1 MILKACH
8 IYKSFKKP
16 EKTDLLEDINLQVE
30 PKQTIAITGRSGS
43 GKTTLLHILGTLED
57 ADKGDLFINNEKI
70 TSKNKNVVRNKL
82 IGFIFQSFFLLED
95 FSVIENVLMPSMIA
109 KNNASKEYALHLLSL
124 VGLQD
129 KHKSKTKNL
138 SGGEKQRVA
147 IARALCN
154 DPKLILADEPTGN
167 LDRENSDKIIQ
178 LLCKI
183 CEECEKGLIVVT
195 HDMLIANTCKNQLL
209 LDKKTLHNC

>member
-1 MILKACH
+1 MILKACN

-16 EKTDLLEDINLQVE
+16 EQIDLLENINLQVD

-43 GKTTLLHILGTLED
+43 GKTTLLHILGTLEN
-57 ADKGDLFINNEKI
+57 ADKGDVFINDEKI
-70 TSKNKNVVRNKL
+70 TPQNKNITRNKL
-82 IGFIFQSFFLLED
+82 IGFVFQSFFLLED
-95 FSVIENVLMPSMIA
+95 FSVVDNILMPSMIA
-109 KNNASKEYALHLLSL
+109 KNNLSKEYALHLLSL

-129 KHKSKTKNL
+129 KYKSKTNTL

-154 DPKLILADEPTGN
+154 NPKLILADEPTGN

-183 CEECEKGLIVVT
+183 CEDDKKGLIVVT
-195 HDMLIANTCKNQLL
+195 HDVLIANTCQTRFI
-209 LDKKTLHNC
+209 LDKKTLHQG